1 MLIHNFYSVKM
12 QFESQLEL
20 QKHLWTT
27 KELTAVNIT
36 VSDYLYHSDLEHFHV
51 QTDTKSQ

>member
-27 KELTAVNIT
+27 KELTAGNGKVHEFVLVLFFGSLRAERN
-36 VSDYLYHSDLEHFHV
+36 
-51 QTDTKSQ
+51 